1 MPKKKYLGRFA
12 TLEEEETK
20 KIKKAYRILKKVSI
34 ETRHNNRDTQIL
46 GGVIKRLDFI
56 IEQQYEEASP

>member
-1 MPKKKYLGRFA
+1 MKKFIGFFA
-12 TLEEEETK
+12 NFSEEETK

-46 GGVIKRLDFI
+46 DAILKELDFI
-56 IEQQYEEASP
+56 IEQQYEGI